1 MTPVEDVEKD
11 LLNIIL
17 AVQLNLL
24 LEAAHEVDLLQ
35 SKNVLWLELEP
46 LSLA

>member
-1 MTPVEDVEKD
+1 MTTVEDFENDISYV
-11 LLNIIL
+11 LLV
-17 AVQLNLL
+17 VQLDLL

-35 SKNVLWLELEP
+35 RKNVLWLELEP